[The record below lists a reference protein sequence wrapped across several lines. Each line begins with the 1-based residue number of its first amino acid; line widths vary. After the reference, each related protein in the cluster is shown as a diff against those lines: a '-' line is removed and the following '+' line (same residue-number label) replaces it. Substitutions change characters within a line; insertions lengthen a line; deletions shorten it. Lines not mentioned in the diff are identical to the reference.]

1 VAEVIEEQQETPTT
15 TLVVKKS
22 RAGLWIGILA
32 IVLVLGLAAAGFYVL
47 QQLQVSQDTENN
59 QDSLKLIEID
69 KELNGLQG
77 QLSVLQSQIANVNAE
92 MTGKDNH
99 FTQTL
104 ADFSKLH
111 DERLD
116 TARKDLEASI
126 LMLQR
131 QLGKT
136 RGDWLLADAEYLLTV
151 ANQRLHLVGDVTTT
165 REALEAADQRLRE
178 SGDAAVFK
186 VREQIAKEIALLNR
200 IAVPD
205 IVGIYAGIQNLQD
218 AVENLSVFLPH
229 AGKQPET
236 SQPKQDLTE
245 HGSDLL
251 NSVSKQLEGYV
262 VLRHTN
268 QPVNAILTPEEAH
281 FIKQQLKVRLEMIEI
296 ALVQQNDTLF
306 VNSIV
311 DAKQWVKKNFAENKQ
326 TDDFIAEL
334 DKLAGIQIRS
344 QYPDVSTSL
353 KMLKDIG
360 KLRIETDKV
369 VFSNPPAPA
378 ENTSPATTT
387 QVPASSTNTS
397 PTNLSPTNGNQQ

>member
-1 VAEVIEEQQETPTT
+1 MAEVIEEKQENPAP

-32 IVLVLGLAAAGFYVL
+32 IVLSILVAAAGFYFL
-47 QQLQVSQDTENN
+47 QQIRVSQDTENS

-77 QLSVLQSQIANVNAE
+77 QLSVVQSQIANVNAE

-111 DERLD
+111 EERLN
-116 TARKDLEASI
+116 TARKELEASI
-126 LMLQR
+126 LVLQR

-136 RGDWLLADAEYLLTV
+136 RGDWLIADAEYLLTV
-151 ANQRLHLVGDVTTT
+151 ANQRLHLVGDVATT

-186 VREQIAKEIALLNR
+186 VREQIAKEIALLNG
-200 IAVPD
+200 ASVPD
-205 IVGIYAGIQNLQD
+205 IVGIYGGIQHLQD

-229 AGKQPET
+229 AGKQPEKP
-236 SQPKQDLTE
+236 QPDADLSE
-245 HGSDLL
+245 QGHEFL
-251 NSVSKQLEGYV
+251 NTVAKQLEGYV
-262 VLRHTN
+262 VLRHTD
-268 QPVNAILTPEEAH
+268 QPVTAILTPEEAH

-311 DAKQWVKKNFAENKQ
+311 DAKQWLKKNFAENKETEQ
-326 TDDFIAEL
+326 FVAEL
-334 DKLAGIQIRS
+334 DKLAEVKIRS

-360 KLRIETDKV
+360 KLRLETDKA
-369 VFSNPPAPA
+369 VFNNSPASVEPQAPA
-378 ENTSPATTT
+378 TPTT
-387 QVPASSTNTS
+387 AS
-397 PTNLSPTNGNQQ
+397 GQQ